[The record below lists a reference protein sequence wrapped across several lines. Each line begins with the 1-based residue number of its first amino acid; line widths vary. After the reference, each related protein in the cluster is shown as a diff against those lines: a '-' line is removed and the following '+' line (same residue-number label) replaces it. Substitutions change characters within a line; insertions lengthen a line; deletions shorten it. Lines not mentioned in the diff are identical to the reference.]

1 MMDSRIRVA
10 IADDEPLALMR
21 LARLLDRAGCEVQAQ
36 FQDGMAMVDWL
47 KGHPLPDC
55 LFLDVKM
62 PGATGLDILAEYAE
76 RLPIVLVTS
85 NSEFAVSAFDFAAAD
100 FLLKPV
106 EEARLAKTL
115 DRLRHR
121 LLGRGAQ
128 PRPMAPSK
136 IPVTAGSGTVL
147 LELAKISHFEIEG
160 GKVFVCGV
168 QGRFLS
174 RWRSLAQAEAAL
186 PGVPLVRL
194 NRTIMARTESVR
206 GLRVLPYGR
215 RMVLLADGRE
225 YSASRKGSQDLA
237 TRLGL

>member
-21 LARLLDRAGCEVQAQ
+21 LARLLERGGCEVLAQ
-36 FQDGMAMVDWL
+36 FRDGMAMVDWL
-47 KGHPLPDC
+47 KDHPLPDC

-62 PGATGLDILAEYAE
+62 PGATGLDILAEFQE
-76 RLPIVLVTS
+76 RVPIVLVTS

-115 DRLRHR
+115 ERLRR
-121 LLGRGAQ
+121 RTLGRSAL
-128 PRPMAPSK
+128 PALSTPTK
-136 IPVTAGSGTVL
+136 IAVIAGKGTVL

-160 GKVFVCGV
+160 GNVFVCASH
-168 QGRFLS
+168 GRFLT
-174 RWRSLAQAEAAL
+174 RWRSLMQVEAAL
-186 PGVPLVRL
+186 PLLSLVRL
-194 NRTIMARTESVR
+194 NRTITVRPESVR

-215 RMVLLADGRE
+215 RMVLLADGQE
-225 YSASRKGSQDLA
+225 YAASRKGSQDLA
-237 TRLGL
+237 MRLGL